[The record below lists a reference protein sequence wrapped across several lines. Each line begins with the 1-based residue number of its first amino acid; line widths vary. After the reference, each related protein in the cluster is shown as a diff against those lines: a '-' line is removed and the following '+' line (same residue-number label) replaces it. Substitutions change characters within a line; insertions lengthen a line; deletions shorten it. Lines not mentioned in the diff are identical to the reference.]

1 MSRIDEL
8 KTWYTSLQQRER
20 LALATGAAF
29 VIAMLIYAVLLH
41 PYLSSVR
48 ALKADID
55 HQQAQ
60 LVSMRQLAVQIQAL
74 RGQQPS
80 GLPRDQSLLA
90 VVDKSATDA
99 GFGTA
104 MKQVQTN
111 SDGTVQ
117 LQFQA
122 ANFDD
127 LMRWL
132 GDLQR
137 QYGISVQ
144 QLIAQRGSA
153 PGSVDVSLTLQA
165 PAS

>member
-1 MSRIDEL
+1 MNRVDEL
-8 KTWYTSLQQRER
+8 KTWYLSLQQRER
-20 LALATGAAF
+20 LMLAIGSAF
-29 VIAMLIYAVLLH
+29 VAAMLIYAVLLH
-41 PYLSSVR
+41 PYFSSLR
-48 ALKADID
+48 ALQADVE
-55 HQQAQ
+55 HQQTQ

-80 GLPRDQSLLA
+80 SLPRDQSLLA
-90 VVDKSATDA
+90 VVDRSATDA

-111 SDGTVQ
+111 SDGTVH

-122 ANFDD
+122 TNFDN